1 MLEIEVQKKT
11 KMKRTMTVEKKTI
24 RGKEKEEKNEQA
36 QMIKTCCAGGE
47 GGPDAFILF

>member
-1 MLEIEVQKKT
+1 LKSKKNQNE
-11 KMKRTMTVEKKTI
+11 KNDDSRKKTI
-24 RGKEKEEKNEQA
+24 RGKEKEEKNEQV